1 MNLKTIGLIGGMSW
15 ESSMTYYKVI
25 NETVKNKLGGLHS
38 AKCIMYSVDFY
49 DIEKCQAD
57 GNWEKSGE
65 ILGEAAYNLEKA
77 GADFI
82 VICTNTMHKVINQI
96 KERISIPVLHIAEMT
111 AEKIL
116 EKKMKNIALLGTK
129 YTMEQDFYKS
139 KLIEKGINVI
149 IPDKNDI
156 EIINNVIYDELCLG
170 IINPES
176 KTKYLEIVKTLK
188 QKGAEGI
195 ILGCTE
201 IGLLIKSE
209 DTDVPLFD
217 TALIHAEQA
226 AIYSIKD
233 YKNEN

>member
-1 MNLKTIGLIGGMSW
+1 MKTIGLIGGMSW
-15 ESSMTYYKVI
+15 ESTVTYYKII
-25 NETVKNKLGGLHS
+25 NETVKEKLGGLHS
-38 AKCIMYSVDFY
+38 AKCILYSVDFQE
-49 DIEKCQAD
+49 IEECQAN

-65 ILGEAAYNLEKA
+65 ILGEAANNLEKA

-96 KERISIPVLHIAEMT
+96 KEKISIPILHIAEMT

-116 EKKMKNIALLGTK
+116 EKGLKNIALLGTK

-156 EIINNVIYDELCLG
+156 EIINEVIYDELCLG
-170 IINPES
+170 TINSDS
-176 KTKYLEIVKTLK
+176 KKKFLEIVDKLRN
-188 QKGAEGI
+188 KGVEGI

-201 IGLLIKSE
+201 IGLLIKNE

-217 TALIHAEQA
+217 TAIIHAEQA
-226 AIYSIKD
+226 AIYSIK
-233 YKNEN
+233 

>member
-49 DIEKCQAD
+49 EIEKCQAD

-176 KTKYLEIVKTLK
+176 KVKYLEIVKTLK

-201 IGLLIKSE
+201 IGLLIKNE

>member
-1 MNLKTIGLIGGMSW
+1 MK
-15 ESSMTYYKVI
+15 E
-25 NETVKNKLGGLHS
+25 KLGGLHS
-38 AKCIMYSVDFY
+38 AKCILYSVDFQE
-49 DIEKCQAD
+49 IEECQAN

-82 VICTNTMHKVINQI
+82 VICTNTMHKVVNQI
-96 KERISIPVLHIAEMT
+96 KEKISIPILHIAEMT

-116 EKKMKNIALLGTK
+116 EKGLKNIGLLGTK

-156 EIINNVIYDELCLG
+156 EIINKVIYDELCLG
-170 IINPES
+170 TINSDS
-176 KTKYLEIVKTLK
+176 KKKFLEIVDKLRN
-188 QKGAEGI
+188 KGAEGI

-201 IGLLIKSE
+201 IGLLIKNE

-217 TALIHAEQA
+217 TAIIHAEQA
-226 AIYSIKD
+226 AIYSIK
-233 YKNEN
+233 

>member
-15 ESSMTYYKVI
+15 ESTVTYYKII
-25 NETVKNKLGGLHS
+25 NEVIKEKLGRLHS
-38 AKCIMYSVDFY
+38 AKCVLYSVDFQE
-49 DIEKCQAD
+49 IEECQAN

-82 VICTNTMHKVINQI
+82 VICTNTMHKVVNQI
-96 KERISIPVLHIAEMT
+96 KEKISIPILHIAEMT

-116 EKKMKNIALLGTK
+116 EKGLKNIALLGTK

-156 EIINNVIYDELCLG
+156 EIINEVIYDELCLG
-170 IINPES
+170 TINSDS
-176 KTKYLEIVKTLK
+176 KKKFLEIVDKLRN
-188 QKGAEGI
+188 KGAEGI

-201 IGLLIKSE
+201 IGLLIKNE

-217 TALIHAEQA
+217 TAIIHAEQA
-226 AIYSIKD
+226 AMYSIK
-233 YKNEN
+233 

>member
-15 ESSMTYYKVI
+15 ESTVTYYKII
-25 NETVKNKLGGLHS
+25 NETVKEKLGGLHS
-38 AKCIMYSVDFY
+38 AKCILYSVDFQE
-49 DIEKCQAD
+49 IEECQAN

-82 VICTNTMHKVINQI
+82 VICTNTMHKVVNQI
-96 KERISIPVLHIAEMT
+96 KEKISVPILHIAEMT

-116 EKKMKNIALLGTK
+116 EKGLKNIALLGTK

-156 EIINNVIYDELCLG
+156 EIINEVIYDEICLG
-170 IINPES
+170 IINSNS
-176 KTKYLEIVKTLK
+176 KKKFLEIVDKLRN
-188 QKGAEGI
+188 KGAEGI

-201 IGLLIKSE
+201 IGLLIKNE

-217 TALIHAEQA
+217 TAIIHAEQA
-226 AIYSIKD
+226 AIYSIK
-233 YKNEN
+233 

>member
-15 ESSMTYYKVI
+15 ESTVTYYKII
-25 NETVKNKLGGLHS
+25 NETVKERLGGLHS
-38 AKCIMYSVDFY
+38 AKCILYSVDFQE
-49 DIEKCQAD
+49 IEECQAN

-82 VICTNTMHKVINQI
+82 VICTNTMHKVVNQI
-96 KERISIPVLHIAEMT
+96 KEKISIPILHIAEMT

-116 EKKMKNIALLGTK
+116 EKGLKNIALLGTK

-156 EIINNVIYDELCLG
+156 ETINEVIYDELCLG
-170 IINPES
+170 TINFNS
-176 KTKYLEIVKTLK
+176 KKKFLEIVDKLRS
-188 QKGAEGI
+188 KGAEGI

-201 IGLLIKSE
+201 IGLLIKNE

-217 TALIHAEQA
+217 TAIIHAEQA
-226 AIYSIKD
+226 AMYSIK
-233 YKNEN
+233 

>member
-156 EIINNVIYDELCLG
+156 EIINKVIYDELCLG

-201 IGLLIKSE
+201 IGLLIKNE

>member
-15 ESSMTYYKVI
+15 ESTVTYYKII
-25 NETVKNKLGGLHS
+25 NETMKEKLGGLHS
-38 AKCIMYSVDFY
+38 AKCILYSVDFQE
-49 DIEKCQAD
+49 IEECQAN

-82 VICTNTMHKVINQI
+82 VICTNTMHKVVNQI
-96 KERISIPVLHIAEMT
+96 KEKISIPILHIAEMT

-116 EKKMKNIALLGTK
+116 EKGLKNIALLGTK

-156 EIINNVIYDELCLG
+156 EIINKVIYDELCLG
-170 IINPES
+170 IINSNS
-176 KTKYLEIVKTLK
+176 KKKFLEIVDKLRN
-188 QKGAEGI
+188 KGAEGI

-201 IGLLIKSE
+201 IGLLIKNE

-217 TALIHAEQA
+217 TAIIHAEQA
-226 AIYSIKD
+226 AIYSIK
-233 YKNEN
+233 

>member
-15 ESSMTYYKVI
+15 ESTATYYKII
-25 NETVKNKLGGLHS
+25 NETVKEKLGGLHS
-38 AKCIMYSVDFY
+38 AKCILYSVDFQE
-49 DIEKCQAD
+49 IEECQAN

-82 VICTNTMHKVINQI
+82 VICTNTMHKVVNQI
-96 KERISIPVLHIAEMT
+96 KEKISIPILHIAEMT

-116 EKKMKNIALLGTK
+116 EKGLKNIALLGTK

-156 EIINNVIYDELCLG
+156 EIINEVIYDELCLG
-170 IINPES
+170 TINSDS
-176 KTKYLEIVKTLK
+176 KKKFLEIVDKLRN
-188 QKGAEGI
+188 KGAEGI

-201 IGLLIKSE
+201 IGLLIKNA

-217 TALIHAEQA
+217 TAIIHAEQA
-226 AIYSIKD
+226 AIYSIK
-233 YKNEN
+233 

>member
-15 ESSMTYYKVI
+15 ESTVTYYKII
-25 NETVKNKLGGLHS
+25 NEVIKEKLGGLHS
-38 AKCIMYSVDFY
+38 AKCVLYSVDFQE
-49 DIEKCQAD
+49 IEECQAN

-82 VICTNTMHKVINQI
+82 VICTNTMHKVVNQI
-96 KERISIPVLHIAEMT
+96 KEKISIPILHIAEMT

-116 EKKMKNIALLGTK
+116 EKGLKNIALLGTK

-156 EIINNVIYDELCLG
+156 EIINEVIYDELCLG
-170 IINPES
+170 TINSDS
-176 KTKYLEIVKTLK
+176 KKKFLEIVDKLRS
-188 QKGAEGI
+188 KGAEGI

-201 IGLLIKSE
+201 IGLLIKNA

-217 TALIHAEQA
+217 TAIIHAEQA
-226 AIYSIKD
+226 AIYSIK
-233 YKNEN
+233 

>member
-15 ESSMTYYKVI
+15 ESTVTYYKII
-25 NETVKNKLGGLHS
+25 NETVKEKLGGLHS
-38 AKCIMYSVDFY
+38 AKCILYSVDFQE
-49 DIEKCQAD
+49 IEECQAN

-82 VICTNTMHKVINQI
+82 VICTNTMHKVVNQI
-96 KERISIPVLHIAEMT
+96 KEKISVPILHIAEMT

-116 EKKMKNIALLGTK
+116 EKGLKNIALLGTK

-156 EIINNVIYDELCLG
+156 ETINEVIYDELCLG
-170 IINPES
+170 TINFNS
-176 KTKYLEIVKTLK
+176 KKKFLEIVDKLRNK
-188 QKGAEGI
+188 EAEGI

-201 IGLLIKSE
+201 IGLLIKNE

-217 TALIHAEQA
+217 TAIIHAEQA
-226 AIYSIKD
+226 AMYSIK
-233 YKNEN
+233 

>member
-49 DIEKCQAD
+49 EIEKCQAD

-156 EIINNVIYDELCLG
+156 EIINKVIYDELCLG

-176 KTKYLEIVKTLK
+176 KAKYLEIVKTLK

-201 IGLLIKSE
+201 IGLLIKNE
-209 DTDVPLFD
+209 DTDIPLFD

>member
-49 DIEKCQAD
+49 EIEKCQAD

-176 KTKYLEIVKTLK
+176 KAKYLEIVETLK
-188 QKGAEGI
+188 QKGVEGI

-233 YKNEN
+233 YKNKN

>member
-15 ESSMTYYKVI
+15 ESTVTYYKII
-25 NETVKNKLGGLHS
+25 NEVIKEKLGGLHS
-38 AKCIMYSVDFY
+38 AKCVLYSVDFQE
-49 DIEKCQAD
+49 IEECQAN

-82 VICTNTMHKVINQI
+82 VICTNTMHKVVNQI
-96 KERISIPVLHIAEMT
+96 KEKISIPILHIAEMT

-116 EKKMKNIALLGTK
+116 EKGLKNIALLGTK
-129 YTMEQDFYKS
+129 YTMKQDFYKS

-149 IPDKNDI
+149 SPDKNDI
-156 EIINNVIYDELCLG
+156 EIINKVIYDELCLG
-170 IINPES
+170 IINSNS
-176 KTKYLEIVKTLK
+176 KKKFLEIVDKLRN
-188 QKGAEGI
+188 KGAEGI

-201 IGLLIKSE
+201 IGLLIKNE

-217 TALIHAEQA
+217 TAIIHAEQA
-226 AIYSIKD
+226 AIYSIK
-233 YKNEN
+233 

>member
-25 NETVKNKLGGLHS
+25 NETVKNRLGGLHS

-96 KERISIPVLHIAEMT
+96 KERISIPILHIAEMT

-116 EKKMKNIALLGTK
+116 EKKMKNIALLGTR

-156 EIINNVIYDELCLG
+156 EIINKVIYDELCLG

-176 KTKYLEIVKTLK
+176 KVKYLEIVKTLK

-201 IGLLIKSE
+201 IGLLIKNE
-209 DTDVPLFD
+209 DTDIPLFD

-233 YKNEN
+233 YKNKN

>member
-49 DIEKCQAD
+49 DIEKCQAN

-156 EIINNVIYDELCLG
+156 EIINKVIYDELCLG

-176 KTKYLEIVKTLK
+176 KVKYLEIVKTLK

-201 IGLLIKSE
+201 IGLLIKNE
-209 DTDVPLFD
+209 DTDIPLFD

>member
-49 DIEKCQAD
+49 EIEKCQAD

-96 KERISIPVLHIAEMT
+96 KERISIPILHIAEMT

-170 IINPES
+170 IINHES
-176 KTKYLEIVKTLK
+176 KAKYLEIVKTLK

-201 IGLLIKSE
+201 IGLLIKNE
-209 DTDVPLFD
+209 DTDIPLFD

>member
-1 MNLKTIGLIGGMSW
+1 MKTIGLIGGMSW
-15 ESSMTYYKVI
+15 ESTVTYYKII
-25 NETVKNKLGGLHS
+25 NETVKEKLGGLHS
-38 AKCIMYSVDFY
+38 AKCILYSIDFQE
-49 DIEKCQAD
+49 IEECQAN

-65 ILGEAAYNLEKA
+65 ILGEAANNLEKA

-96 KERISIPVLHIAEMT
+96 KEKISIPILHIAEMT

-116 EKKMKNIALLGTK
+116 EKGLKNIALLGTK

-156 EIINNVIYDELCLG
+156 ETINEVIYDELCLG
-170 IINPES
+170 TINFNS
-176 KTKYLEIVKTLK
+176 KKKFLEIVDKLRS
-188 QKGAEGI
+188 KGAEGI

-201 IGLLIKSE
+201 IGLLIKNE

-217 TALIHAEQA
+217 TAVIHAEEA
-226 AIYSIKD
+226 AIYSIK
-233 YKNEN
+233 

>member
-176 KTKYLEIVKTLK
+176 KAKYLEIVETLK
-188 QKGAEGI
+188 QKGVEGI

-233 YKNEN
+233 YKNKN

>member
-49 DIEKCQAD
+49 EIEKCQAD

-96 KERISIPVLHIAEMT
+96 KERISIPILHIAEMT

-156 EIINNVIYDELCLG
+156 EIINKVIYDELCLG

-176 KTKYLEIVKTLK
+176 KVKYLEIVKTLK

-209 DTDVPLFD
+209 DTDVSLFD